1 MKVLVFDTETTGL
14 PQKNEKGFNPSIYE
28 TSSWPYIVQLSY
40 ILYDNDKNKILVKH
54 DHIIKIP
61 PFVTISEKS
70 IEIHKITK
78 ERSQK
83 EGIDIFDAL
92 ELFNICVI
100 QADIIIAHNLS
111 FDKQMILVECIRN
124 RISGPFKM
132 KNQNQYY
139 CTMKNSVDICKIRE
153 ISKINNKPYFKY
165 PKLNELHNHLFGH
178 EVNNTHNALV
188 DIIICLRC
196 FIKIHDNIDICNK
209 CRKFNSLFKKLTN

>member
-14 PQKNEKGFNPSIYE
+14 PEKNAKGFSPSIYE
-28 TSSWPYIVQLSY
+28 TKNWPHIVQLSY
-40 ILYDNDKNKILVKH
+40 ILYDSEKNKILIEH
-54 DHIIKIP
+54 DHIIKIH

-78 ERSQK
+78 ERCHR
-83 EGIDIFDAL
+83 EGIDILEAL

-100 QADIIIAHNLS
+100 QADTIIAHNLS

-132 KNQNQYY
+132 KYSNQFY
-139 CTMKNSVDICKIRE
+139 CTMKNSVDICKITA
-153 ISKINNKPYFKY
+153 ISKKNNETYFKY
-165 PKLNELHNHLFGH
+165 PKLNELHKHLFGH

-196 FIKIHDNIDICNK
+196 FMKIHNNTDICNK
-209 CRKFNSLFKKLTN
+209 SRKFNSLFKKLTT